1 MEKAQIGKTIRKLRE
16 EMKLSQA
23 EIGRFLGIDQSLLSK
38 IEADERTLSS
48 DMLDKLSCLFGV
60 PVVDIISG
68 QAQECKLSFAF
79 RKNELTVDDLE
90 TISAINRIAL
100 NAAFMHRILKDG
112 DSRNG

>member
-1 MEKAQIGKTIRKLRE
+1 MGDARIGKTIRKLRE

-23 EIGRFLGIDQSLLSK
+23 EIGRFLGIDQSHLSK

-60 PVVDIISG
+60 PVADIISG
-68 QAQECKLSFAF
+68 HVQEGKLSFAF
-79 RKNELTVDDLE
+79 RRNKLTVDDLE

-100 NAAFMHRILKDG
+100 NVAFMRSILEEG
-112 DSRNG
+112 DSCNG